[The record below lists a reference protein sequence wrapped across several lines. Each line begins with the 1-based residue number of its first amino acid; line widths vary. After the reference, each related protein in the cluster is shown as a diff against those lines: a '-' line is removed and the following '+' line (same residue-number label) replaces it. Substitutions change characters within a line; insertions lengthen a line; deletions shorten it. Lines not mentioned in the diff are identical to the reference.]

1 MSHHLSYPFPDIDLP
16 SVRKDFPQAF
26 RVEAATWPGW
36 YLLIFRILCKGLAAQ
51 SKAEAIGQNKISSAN
66 QRPGFQMIFFSFWS
80 GLIYSYELC
89 VYGSKVMIVVEYSVH
104 EQHMNPFICPFPLEK
119 DWMFQSSQDTEWVK
133 LQGQKCDCW
142 GWGAIERRGG
152 GKGRGQVR
160 RGVGVMKK
168 LCDFPRVHQYW

>member
-1 MSHHLSYPFPDIDLP
+1 MKSYESESVTLDTFGFPGRFLA
-16 SVRKDFPQAF
+16 SGLEYGQ
-26 RVEAATWPGW
+26 
-36 YLLIFRILCKGLAAQ
+36 GLAGQ

-119 DWMFQSSQDTEWVK
+119 D
-133 LQGQKCDCW
+133 
-142 GWGAIERRGG
+142 
-152 GKGRGQVR
+152 
-160 RGVGVMKK
+160 
-168 LCDFPRVHQYW
+168 

>member
-1 MSHHLSYPFPDIDLP
+1 MNLGQVRLWNSKKNLTFAKP
-16 SVRKDFPQAF
+16 S
-26 RVEAATWPGW
+26 
-36 YLLIFRILCKGLAAQ
+36 Q
-51 SKAEAIGQNKISSAN
+51 SKAEAISQNKISSAN
-66 QRPGFQMIFFSFWS
+66 QRPRFQMIFFSFWS
-80 GLIYSYELC
+80 GLIYCYELC

>member
-1 MSHHLSYPFPDIDLP
+1 MTNFIQKTHLNISF
-16 SVRKDFPQAF
+16 SVFNCLF
-26 RVEAATWPGW
+26 E
-36 YLLIFRILCKGLAAQ
+36 GLAAQ

-66 QRPGFQMIFFSFWS
+66 QRPRFQMIFFSFWS
-80 GLIYSYELC
+80 GLIYCYELC